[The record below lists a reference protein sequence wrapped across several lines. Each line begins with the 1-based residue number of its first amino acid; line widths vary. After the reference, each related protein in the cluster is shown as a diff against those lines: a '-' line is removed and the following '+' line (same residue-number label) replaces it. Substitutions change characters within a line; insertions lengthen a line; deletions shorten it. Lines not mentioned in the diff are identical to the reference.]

1 MFVQEVAIVKRPCIK
16 GREDILNL
24 SRWVV
29 GFCSVPQVTQMAYLL
44 EMIIPKAFNNSIGH
58 ISDSRL
64 KSKLKNSGNDFD
76 SSLEEFCCKGE
87 GISGK

>member
-1 MFVQEVAIVKRPCIK
+1 MFVQEIAIVGRPCIK

-29 GFCSVPQVTQMAYLL
+29 GFCSVTQVTQMPYLL
-44 EMIIPKAFNNSIGH
+44 VMIIPKALDNMIRH

-64 KSKLKNSGNDFD
+64 KSKQKNSGNDFD

-87 GISGK
+87 GRSGK

>member
-1 MFVQEVAIVKRPCIK
+1 MFVQKIAIVKRPCMM

-29 GFCSVPQVTQMAYLL
+29 GFCSVPQVTQMASLL
-44 EMIIPKAFNNSIGH
+44 VMIIPKALDNTIGH

-64 KSKLKNSGNDFD
+64 KSRQKNSGNDFD

-87 GISGK
+87 GRSEK